1 VLRCEGGWYGT
12 AEPKYEAPKNY
23 RFAKR
28 MPNGQLRVVFKG
40 WYPPSCLQR
49 AEVGSVA
56 KATRVQV
63 TKFIFISPS
72 LFSCLSNFVRTW
84 LILVGLTTQICTLTH
99 TSVSSRLYFNC
110 SFSLGN
116 INSTISRGHT
126 LVSISRASFSGTEVQ
141 VMFACL
147 NNNVKKRSK

>member
-63 TKFIFISPS
+63 TKFIFMSVKLREDMAHSFGPYYSNLYAYSYLSIFSS
-72 LFSCLSNFVRTW
+72 LL
-84 LILVGLTTQICTLTH
+84 
-99 TSVSSRLYFNC
+99 
-110 SFSLGN
+110 
-116 INSTISRGHT
+116 
-126 LVSISRASFSGTEVQ
+126 
-141 VMFACL
+141 
-147 NNNVKKRSK
+147 